1 MLRHATKPLPSMKKH
16 TTFTCEWLYI
26 ASMHFRNRLTYLL
39 TFYVRSREAARGSYI
54 NHITLILFCTE
65 KITMY
70 QSKYSLLHS
79 SAQQFRWTFPCFL
92 HLTKTTQRK
101 YHQTALLNNTSCT
114 SYTLPIFHSVFFYLH
129 RKSPCLS
136 QWYLLYFG
144 TDLSTASIRHLLL
157 EIVKLFMLFHF
168 CCLLHSCGLLW

>member
-1 MLRHATKPLPSMKKH
+1 ML
-16 TTFTCEWLYI
+16 
-26 ASMHFRNRLTYLL
+26 
-39 TFYVRSREAARGSYI
+39 RSREAARGSYI

-92 HLTKTTQRK
+92 HLTKTSQRK

-114 SYTLPIFHSVFFYLH
+114 SYTLPIFHSVFFLFAQ
-129 RKSPCLS
+129 KVSMS
-136 QWYLLYFG
+136 QSVVFTVLWHWFINCQYQTSATGNSQIIHAISF
-144 TDLSTASIRHLLL
+144 LLL
-157 EIVKLFMLFHF
+157 VTFMRTALIGWFNHLQRILNTKWHKQTNKHHF
-168 CCLLHSCGLLW
+168 MAIF